1 MSTPNQLEDAILHKL
16 VHTQFF
22 LELDFFQP
30 KVKFWKDRS
39 KARLEGGSGFPTSSL
54 LPAWDPPRRR
64 GRRYTEEHDR
74 LIVRLS
80 HLLGSA
86 GRHKRADLVEVLFEN
101 GNPTGGFEFS
111 ALSIPPPYFH

>member
-54 LPAWDPPRRR
+54 LPAWDPPQKEVR
-64 GRRYTEEHDR
+64 GGARYFYYD
-74 LIVRLS
+74 
-80 HLLGSA
+80 
-86 GRHKRADLVEVLFEN
+86 FF
-101 GNPTGGFEFS
+101 GG
-111 ALSIPPPYFH
+111 

>member
-1 MSTPNQLEDAILHKL
+1 MSTPNQLEDAILYKL

-64 GRRYTEEHDR
+64 YAEEHDK

-86 GRHKRADLVEVLFEN
+86 GRHKRVDLQC
-101 GNPTGGFEFS
+101 
-111 ALSIPPPYFH
+111 PPLRLCYSVGSVASNQITETT

>member
-64 GRRYTEEHDR
+64 YAEEHDK

-80 HLLGSA
+80 HLSGNA
-86 GRHKRADLVEVLFEN
+86 GRLKRVDLVEVDDWWSEDTRST
-101 GNPTGGFEFS
+101 PRK
-111 ALSIPPPYFH
+111 PYLEVWLAE